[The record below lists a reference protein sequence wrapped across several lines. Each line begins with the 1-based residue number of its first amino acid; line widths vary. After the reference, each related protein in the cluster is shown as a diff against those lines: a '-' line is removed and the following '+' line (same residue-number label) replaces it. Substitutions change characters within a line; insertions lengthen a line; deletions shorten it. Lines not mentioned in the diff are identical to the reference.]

1 VYTLTG
7 YRGAGERE
15 LMAEAAL
22 ARPGPHRQAMTASVL
37 RGLARF
43 ADLRGIPAG
52 PEFLLDYDVIEAFCV
67 TGLPGRASS
76 TRGTYRSVL
85 YRLAA
90 GVHGEP
96 GRRAT
101 PFAGARAPA
110 PYSPAERAE
119 LAAIARGQRGPAK
132 RASALAMLV
141 FGAGAGLRP
150 GELAALRGS
159 DVTRRAGRAAVEVR
173 GGPAPRTAPVTC
185 RYAGPALQLARC
197 AGDDYIFRP
206 GPARRGY
213 KNFVNDFARYLVC
226 DPDAPALS
234 MGRARSSFICDHL
247 AAGTPVHELLAIT
260 GIIEAESLAR
270 YARHVPGISS
280 SKAALRA
287 RWHAE
292 TRR

>member
-1 VYTLTG
+1 
-7 YRGAGERE
+7 
-15 LMAEAAL
+15 MADAML
-22 ARPGPHRQAMTASVL
+22 AQPGLRRQAMTASVL

-43 ADLRGIPAG
+43 ADLRGVPAG
-52 PEFLLDYDVIEAFCV
+52 PEFLLDYDIIEAFCV
-67 TGLPGRASS
+67 TGLPGRSSS

-90 GVHGEP
+90 GVHGAP

-159 DVTRRAGRAAVEVR
+159 DVAGRAGRAAVDVS
-173 GGPAPRTAPVTC
+173 GGPAPRTVPVTC
-185 RYAGPALQLARC
+185 RYARPALQLARR
-197 AGDDYIFRP
+197 AGDDYVFRP
-206 GPARRGY
+206 GPAQRGY

-226 DPDAPALS
+226 DPDAPGLPV
-234 MGRARSSFICDHL
+234 GRARSSFICDHL
-247 AAGTPVHELLAIT
+247 AAGTPVHVLLAIT
-260 GIIEAESLAR
+260 GITEAESLAR
-270 YARHVPGISS
+270 YARHVPAMSS

-287 RWHAE
+287 RWHAQ

>member
-1 VYTLTG
+1 
-7 YRGAGERE
+7 
-15 LMAEAAL
+15 MADAVL
-22 ARPGPHRQAMTASVL
+22 AQPGPRRQAMTASVL

-43 ADLRGIPAG
+43 ADLRGVPAG
-52 PEFLLDYDVIEAFCV
+52 PEFLLDYDIIEAFCV
-67 TGLPGRASS
+67 TGLPGRSSS

-90 GVHGEP
+90 GVHGAP

-110 PYSPAERAE
+110 PYSPAGRAE
-119 LAAIARGQRGPAK
+119 LAAIARGQRGPVK

-159 DVTRRAGRAAVEVR
+159 DVAGRADRAAVDVS
-173 GGPAPRTAPVTC
+173 GGPAPRTVPVTC
-185 RYAGPALQLARC
+185 RYARPALQLARR
-197 AGDDYIFRP
+197 AGDDYVFRP
-206 GPARRGY
+206 GPAQRGY

-226 DPDAPALS
+226 DPDAPGLS

-247 AAGTPVHELLAIT
+247 AAGTPIPALLAST

-270 YARHVPGISS
+270 YARHVPAMSS